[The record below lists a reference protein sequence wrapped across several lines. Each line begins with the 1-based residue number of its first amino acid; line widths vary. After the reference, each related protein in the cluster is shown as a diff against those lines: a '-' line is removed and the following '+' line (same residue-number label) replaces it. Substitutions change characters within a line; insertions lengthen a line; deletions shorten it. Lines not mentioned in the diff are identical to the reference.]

1 MKYSKSLLTNEIDRI
16 RKEIGHDEVKIFIKQ
31 ILFDDNTNTIWIIT
45 EDRGSKSAIIG
56 KGGWVVGR
64 LREDLNIKK
73 IHVESHSDFILKKY
87 QIELSLR
94 KVDSFIKIMNIQIK
108 KTLVKCDSENLTNS
122 NHNNKVEPNDNNE
135 AKFDDDNNVL
145 MKIDDTIVNKDLTGI
160 LNLKKLLESRINQIY
175 NFNMEKYLNKELL
188 SIHGINIKDKNEN
201 NNYENNGN
209 RLKKDNINRY
219 KENTDGINWN
229 NINEDRINGNSVNC
243 DSLNEHELHNPELKH
258 QSVVALSGGVD
269 SSFSL
274 ILAKYLG
281 FTPIAVTIDPGTIIL
296 PKVFKNNIDNLIKNL
311 GVEHHYLKR
320 DYSSIIEDS
329 FNGKFHPCGR
339 CSSMTGKNIFEFA
352 YKKGVNLVIFGDL
365 LSTGCQCL
373 TENKIRFNNSEE
385 ITMFRLNLP
394 ATLSIGKEEIREF
407 TSKFHVK
414 KIKGFGCPLL
424 HEAHKK
430 YHHIKKFSIQ
440 RILRETR
447 SGALEPGEALEQIWS
462 FYKT

>member
-1 MKYSKSLLTNEIDRI
+1 MKYSKILLTNEIDRI

-87 QIELSLR
+87 QMELSLR
-94 KVDSFIKIMNIQIK
+94 KVESFIKIMNIQIK
-108 KTLVKCDSENLTNS
+108 KTLAKCGSENLTNS

-145 MKIDDTIVNKDLTGI
+145 MRIDDTIVNKDLTGI

-175 NFNMEKYLNKELL
+175 NFSMEKYLNKELL
-188 SIHGINIKDKNEN
+188 SINGTNI
-201 NNYENNGN
+201 
-209 RLKKDNINRY
+209 
-219 KENTDGINWN
+219 
-229 NINEDRINGNSVNC
+229 EDRINGNSVNY
-243 DSLNEHELHNPELKH
+243 DSLNEYELHNPELKH

-311 GVEHHYLKR
+311 GIEHHYLKR

-352 YKKGVNLVIFGDL
+352 YKKGINLVIFGDL

-373 TENKIRFNNSEE
+373 TKNKIRLSNSEE

-394 ATLSIGKEEIREF
+394 ATLSIGKKEIREF

-424 HEAHKK
+424 HEVHKK